1 MPEPNE
7 IQRIAAAM
15 NALRPDWNPR
25 SLVTFLRDNHGTRS
39 YRDLAIAAVA
49 VATDPKTKTP
59 RLLDQHGPWWAAA
72 QTVRGGPAA
81 EPLRFERCPIEGHT
95 SYPIDNCG
103 ACKADRLAVEGE
115 PVHQAP
121 RTPRVPPERV
131 RQILEAATDPE
142 PDHHP
147 HDDARTRA
155 AGKD

>member
-1 MPEPNE
+1 MLTRTE
-7 IQRIAAAM
+7 IERLAQSA
-15 NALRPDWNPR
+15 NALRPDWTVR
-25 SLVTFLRDNHGTRS
+25 SLCTWLLADHAHRPLRD
-39 YRDLAIAAVA
+39 VA
-49 VATDPKTKTP
+49 VALAWIATDPGTKLP
-59 RLLDQHGPWWAAA
+59 KRMNEAGPWWIA
-72 QTVRGGPAA
+72 VRATGADGQ
-81 EPLRFERCPIEGHT
+81 EPLRFPRCPIDGHG
-95 SYPIDNCG
+95 SYRADNCG